1 MAKQQRTDNE
11 VWVRQ
16 MTREEEHELAEELY
30 RLRDDPE
37 EWEDE
42 PTEFIVDPNF
52 GIVYSVRF
60 TREEFRQIEEIAA
73 RKSLTIGELIKSTL
87 LDPETPEKPTAARPK
102 RSRRTVGT

>member
-30 RLRDDPE
+30 RLRDDPD

-60 TREEFRQIEEIAA
+60 TQAEFHQVSELA
-73 RKSLTIGELIKSTL
+73 RSKGMTIDELIKT
-87 LDPETPEKPTAARPK
+87 TFVNPEKSEKPAASRPK
-102 RSRRTVGT
+102 GRRRTVRT